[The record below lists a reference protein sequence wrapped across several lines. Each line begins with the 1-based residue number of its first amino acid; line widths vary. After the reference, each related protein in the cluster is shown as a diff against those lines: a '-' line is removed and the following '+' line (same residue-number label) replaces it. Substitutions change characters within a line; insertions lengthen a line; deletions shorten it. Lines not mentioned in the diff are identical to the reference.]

1 MYKTK
6 RARKQIFKQQ
16 KEILTQPTLVQKSD
30 LAKVYNNRTKSI
42 WEVMFASKHT
52 RVEIPPKS
60 IPTLLKNLRFSASS
74 RSIHEKVF
82 PAKYHKVGK
91 GLEKVVHSASKTKRK
106 EIWTKTFHEALFSS
120 CYEQSYSETA
130 VFWGFRFYIPSIV
143 RVWKLGWWKK
153 FFYCC

>member
-6 RARKQIFKQQ
+6 GAGKQNFKQQ
-16 KEILTQPTLVQKSD
+16 NEILTQPTLVQKSV
-30 LAKVYNNRTKSI
+30 LAKVYNNRTKRI

-52 RVEIPPKS
+52 RVEIQSKS
-60 IPTLLKNLRFSASS
+60 IPTFRKNLRFSASFH
-74 RSIHEKVF
+74 SIHEKVF

-91 GLEKVVHSASKTKRK
+91 GLEKVLHSASKTKKK
-106 EIWTKTFHEALFSS
+106 EIWTKTFYEAVFSS
-120 CYEQSYSETA
+120 SYEQSYSKTV
-130 VFWGFRFYIPSIV
+130 VFWRFRFYIPNIV